1 MKQKMKRLLA
11 CTLAVMMLMSMSV
24 VMEAQAA
31 VKDNLPT
38 KCRLYL
44 YENFNYDTVEL
55 SLANADQSIENV
67 KSKSKDLV
75 AKLSSRSTIISD
87 GVTEENLYN
96 ISFGT
101 EKEGTYTVTYDIV
114 ENGETIETKKLTV
127 YAYPSPVKSFT
138 TDAENNYYY
147 GNAKKSK
154 IKVALLPGN
163 TIKKLEVGTYQKK
176 TDKNGTTSS
185 EMVYKSFKNGAT
197 VTLGTSNYYY
207 KSQQGKRGSK
217 DSYYSGSLSSSLL
230 SRTIIR
236 ITYQDKYTK
245 QTEELYRNFIGLA
258 K

>member
-1 MKQKMKRLLA
+1 MINDGVLQ
-11 CTLAVMMLMSMSV
+11 
-24 VMEAQAA
+24 
-31 VKDNLPT
+31 
-38 KCRLYL
+38 
-44 YENFNYDTVEL
+44 
-55 SLANADQSIENV
+55 ENV
-67 KSKSKDLV
+67 
-75 AKLSSRSTIISD
+75 
-87 GVTEENLYN
+87 YN
-96 ISFGT
+96 IAVGT

-114 ENGETIETKKLTV
+114 EDGETVETKKLTV

-185 EMVYKSFKNGAT
+185 EIVYKSFKNGAT
-197 VTLGTSNYYY
+197 VTLGTSNYYF

-245 QTEELYRNFIGLA
+245 QTEELNYNLCGLA